1 MMHIKANI
9 LYLRIYVS
17 ITVVIRLLRPEFKS
31 PAKIEISFLPSRGVI
46 NGNGKWNELNTSH
59 QGGQIVPTHWLCLT
73 LSFTV
78 IRPLPGLSHL

>member
-46 NGNGKWNELNTSH
+46 NGKASKYF
-59 QGGQIVPTHWLCLT
+59 QIH
-73 LSFTV
+73 
-78 IRPLPGLSHL
+78 